1 VMVVSR
7 DGSPRPTPTDM
18 RRIASLVYSRSG
30 IALRPDVKEAMVVAR
45 LQKRLRTGGFTRFA
59 DYLRHVEEDRTGTEM
74 TALLDA
80 LTTNHTS
87 FFREPAHFE
96 LLAERVV
103 QPLVAQGGARPI
115 TGWSAACATGEEPY
129 TIAITMLERVPIAQ
143 HDRIRLLA
151 SDISTRALAT
161 ASAGTYASDRIV
173 GVPKL
178 VLRRYFQRGLGEQA
192 GLVRVKEQVRNLIE
206 FRRLNLMDIQL
217 LGRTF
222 DFIFCRNV
230 MIYFDRDARQRAVS
244 MLERHLAPNG
254 FLFVSHSESLSE
266 IQHGLDRCAPGVY
279 QRSAA

>member
-1 VMVVSR
+1 MA
-7 DGSPRPTPTDM
+7 DGSPRPTATDM
-18 RRIASLVYSRSG
+18 RKIAGLVYARSG

-45 LQKRLRTGGFTRFA
+45 LQKRLRTGGFERFA
-59 DYLRHVEEDRTGTEM
+59 DYLRHVEQDRTGTEL

-87 FFREPAHFE
+87 FFREPAHFT
-96 LLAERVV
+96 LLADKVL
-103 QPLVAQGGARPI
+103 QPLLTRAGVCPI

-129 TIAITMLERVPIAQ
+129 SMAITLLDRVPIAQ
-143 HDRIRLLA
+143 HNRIRLLA
-151 SDISTRALAT
+151 SDLSTRALA
-161 ASAGTYASDRIV
+161 AARSGTYAMDRV
-173 GVPKL
+173 SEVSRAT
-178 VLRRYFQRGLGEQA
+178 LRRYFERGLGEQA
-192 GLVRVKEQVRNLIE
+192 GLVRVKAAVRSLIE
-206 FRRLNLMDIQL
+206 FKRLNLMDIQI

-244 MLERHLAPNG
+244 MLERHLAPGG

-266 IQHGLDRCAPGVY
+266 ITHGLDRCAAGVY

>member
-1 VMVVSR
+1 
-7 DGSPRPTPTDM
+7 M
-18 RRIASLVYSRSG
+18 RKIAGLVYSRSG

-45 LQKRLRTGGFTRFA
+45 LQKRLRTGGFSRFA
-59 DYLRHVEEDRTGTEM
+59 DYLRHVEQDRTGTEL

-87 FFREPAHFE
+87 FFREPAHFA
-96 LLAERVV
+96 LLADRVL
-103 QPLVAQGGARPI
+103 QPLLAKGGSRPI

-129 TIAITMLERVPIAQ
+129 SMAITLLDRVPIA
-143 HDRIRLLA
+143 HHNRIRLLA
-151 SDISTRALAT
+151 SDLSTRALA
-161 ASAGTYASDRIV
+161 AARSGTYAMDRV
-173 GVPKL
+173 AEVSRAT
-178 VLRRYFQRGLGEQA
+178 LRRYFERGMGDQA
-192 GLVRVKEQVRNLIE
+192 GLVRVKAAVRALIE

-230 MIYFDRDARQRAVS
+230 MIYFDREARQRAVS
-244 MLERHLAPNG
+244 MLERHLAPDG

-266 IQHGLDRCAPGVY
+266 ISHGLGRCAPGVY

>member
-1 VMVVSR
+1 
-7 DGSPRPTPTDM
+7 M
-18 RRIASLVYSRSG
+18 RRIASLVYARSG

-45 LQKRLRTGGFTRFA
+45 LQKRLRTGGFVRFA
-59 DYLRHVEEDRTGTEM
+59 DYLRHVEQDRTGTEL

-87 FFREPAHFE
+87 FFREPAHFTF
-96 LLAERVV
+96 LADRVL
-103 QPLVAQGGARPI
+103 QPLLSQSGSRPI

-129 TIAITMLERVPIAQ
+129 SMAITLLDRVPLSQ
-143 HDRIRLLA
+143 HTRIRLLA
-151 SDISTRALAT
+151 SDLSTRALAAART
-161 ASAGTYASDRIV
+161 GTYTLDRVADVARIT
-173 GVPKL
+173 
-178 VLRRYFQRGLGEQA
+178 LRRYFERGIGEQA
-192 GLVRVKEQVRNLIE
+192 GLVRVKAAVRSLIE
-206 FRRLNLMDIQL
+206 FKRLNLMDIQL

-266 IQHGLDRCAPGVY
+266 VSHRLERCATGVY
-279 QRSAA
+279 QRVAA